1 MNEDIENKFHAL
13 QEYETSVSVDDW
25 EVISSRLQQRKR
37 RKLIVAWFSV
47 GAIAASVALFFL
59 LHYPSPAEELLPPVV
74 AAATVTNNTPALPDT
89 QVQTSIAEPVVKLQK
104 AAKPH
109 IAKYSQTQTINIDT
123 IQTENIVQIAAI
135 DPIET
140 TAESTIA
147 VAEAMLPAIDSLFTF
162 PMFDEPLPYKN
173 KNAQT
178 WAIAFLAGQTVGF
191 NTSFDDNEKYL
202 FLDRNLA
209 NEYPEV
215 NYRYLLN
222 DAIDT
227 RHRLPLSAGIT
238 FRFYFIPRRAV
249 ESGLVYTYLASD
261 YTFSNQAK
269 IKQQLHYLGI
279 PVNLVW
285 QFIESKGFYFYVSG
299 GCMLEK
305 GLSANYNY
313 IGFPNEN
320 TRSESIAGLQWS
332 LNVQL
337 GVGYNVYKQFG
348 LYFEPGLRWFLPN
361 KSQPVSIRTERPLN
375 FGLSAGLRL
384 NF

>member
-1 MNEDIENKFHAL
+1 MNGDIENKFHAL
-13 QEYETSVSVDDW
+13 QDYETSVSIDDW
-25 EVISSRLQQRKR
+25 DAISSRLQRRKR
-37 RKLIVAWFSV
+37 RKLIVAWLAA
-47 GAIAASVALFFL
+47 GAVAVSVALFFL
-59 LHYPSPAEELLPPVV
+59 LHYPSPAEELSTPVI
-74 AAATVTNNTPALPDT
+74 AATTVTNNTPAPPDK
-89 QVQTSIAEPVVKLQK
+89 QVQASIAEPVVKPQK
-104 AAKPH
+104 AAILH
-109 IAKYSQTQTINIDT
+109 VAKYLQTQAINIDT
-123 IQTENIVQIAAI
+123 IQTEKIIQIAAI
-135 DPIET
+135 NPNET
-140 TAESTIA
+140 TTDSTIV
-147 VAEAMLPAIDSLFTF
+147 VAEVMLPTIDSLFTF
-162 PMFDEPLPYKN
+162 PLFNEPLPYKN

-178 WAIAFLAGQTVGF
+178 WAIALLAGQTIGF
-191 NTSFDDNEKYL
+191 NTSFDGNEKYL

-209 NEYPEV
+209 NEYPET

-222 DAIDT
+222 DAVDM
-227 RHRLPLSAGIT
+227 RHRLPLSVGIT
-238 FRFYFIPRRAV
+238 FRFYFTPRWAV

-299 GCMLEK
+299 GCILEK

-313 IGFPNEN
+313 IGFPDKS

-332 LNVQL
+332 LNGQL
-337 GVGYNVYKQFG
+337 GVGYNFYKQFG
-348 LYFEPGLRWFLPN
+348 LYFEPGLRWFLPD